1 MATEPQTFPTPDQII
16 ERLKAAVPQLKKKA
30 YASLYGFDMDDV
42 ICTAV
47 EANTIRGFNQKKLG
61 LKESPMNIYRDWA
74 SDFVMWLGY
83 TEFREVTDREGFE
96 VFHRKAQQSCERAF
110 QKQGANSG
118 LTYGQTTKLVDL
130 LLKRLVRFPEIPDDE
145 RVRLSEFL
153 HVPLEKY
160 TLIAIRELEVID
172 GEGKPVKIPKS
183 ATMANITRA
192 DVYTGIQSLFND
204 MAKEAEAPTIF
215 LDYLLW
221 EMQHPGSDD

>member
-30 YASLYGFDMDDV
+30 YASLYGFDMDDI

-61 LKESPMNIYRDWA
+61 LKDSPMTIYRDWA

-83 TEFREVTDREGFE
+83 SEFSEVTDRETFQA
-96 VFHRKAQQSCERAF
+96 FHRRARESCERYY
-110 QKQGANSG
+110 QKHGANAG
-118 LTYGQTTKLVDL
+118 LTFGMTAKLVDL
-130 LLKRLVRFPEIPDDE
+130 LLKRLVRFPEIPDAE
-145 RVRLSEFL
+145 RLQLSEFL

-160 TLIAIRELEVID
+160 TLNAIRELDVMD
-172 GEGKPVKIPKS
+172 AEGKKVPLPKTI
-183 ATMANITRA
+183 TMAHVTREEI
-192 DVYTGIQSLFND
+192 YTGIQTLFID
-204 MAKEAEAPTIF
+204 MAKEAEVPPIL

-221 EMQHPGSDD
+221 DMQHVREE